1 MKIIIFIYFFIYFFI
16 FYEKFSRSFKASQ
29 ATTFTQQKK
38 EKKKKKKIQATTTR
52 TGQTKTPTSR
62 PPRHR
67 RRHLVPSINGRSL
80 CRVPTMTNGAFLSSN
95 RCEGLKNHR
104 KIWRL
109 WSIFSKLY
117 NSKAFCIQRM
127 LKTKW
132 ATRTSFM
139 IGTASLRSS

>member
-1 MKIIIFIYFFIYFFI
+1 MKIIIFIFI
-16 FYEKFSRSFKASQ
+16 FLFFMKNFQGASKQ
-29 ATTFTQQKK
+29 VKQPPLPN
-38 EKKKKKKIQATTTR
+38 KKKKKKKKKKSQATTTR

-67 RRHLVPSINGRSL
+67 RRRLVPSINGRSL
-80 CRVPTMTNGAFLSSN
+80 CRVSTMTNGAFLSSN
-95 RCEGLKNHR
+95 RCEGLKNHP

-132 ATRTSFM
+132 ATRTSFT
-139 IGTASLRSS
+139 IGTASLRLS